1 MLFQKQSIF
10 NVASDALKHD
20 ELKQRVIL
28 ILQGSAKYN
37 LQPAQSVRKAMIYS
51 QISGNSI

>member
-10 NVASDALKHD
+10 NVTSDALKHD

-37 LQPAQSVRKAMIYS
+37 LQPAQSVKKAMIYT